1 METYFVKIKKPK
13 GGIEEI
19 KRKGNSEIEIK
30 LLIQKEFPEYEIL
43 SIRMLLLD

>member
-1 METYFVKIKKPK
+1 METYFIKIKKPK

-19 KRKGNSEIEIK
+19 KRRGNTEQEVELK
-30 LLIQKEFPEYEIL
+30 VQKEFPEFEIL